1 MSTEITQE
9 ELDGLRALCEA
20 IPAIYTCTEGFNCKW
35 QGFGMLRGVGAG
47 LIANTTPEWRE
58 RHEQQCPGQLIQV
71 TPNDAMPRLLDAL
84 AAAQKE
90 NERLREGLGVLADVS
105 VFLADL
111 SAELQASDHL
121 SDKFKQTSVL
131 ALLLAVDKAR
141 ARFGREPKVLK
152 ITDPPKPWSPCKPGP
167 DGKCVECGRP
177 VSDAARALLGEEA
190 RDE

>member
-1 MSTEITQE
+1 VAQTARTSEKGETKMSNENEKCPKCGAGVLYTGRTP
-9 ELDGLRALCEA
+9 ELHR
-20 IPAIYTCTEGFNCKW
+20 IYTKYTCNYVAYEDGGQDEAYNCI
-35 QGFGMLRGVGAG
+35 R
-47 LIANTTPEWRE
+47 R
-58 RHEQQCPGQLIQV
+58 QL
-71 TPNDAMPRLLDAL
+71 T
-84 AAAQKE
+84 AAQKE

-141 ARFGREPKVLK
+141 ARFGGERRVLK

>member
-1 MSTEITQE
+1 MSKITQE

-84 AAAQKE
+84 AAAQEE
-90 NERLREGLGVLADVS
+90 NKRLREGLVVSAVGIMEMRECAQCIYPYTADDGVEETGDCGNWPTCPETCPLAQLLR
-105 VFLADL
+105 LAGIEPQQDGGT
-111 SAELQASDHL
+111 
-121 SDKFKQTSVL
+121 DK
-131 ALLLAVDKAR
+131 
-141 ARFGREPKVLK
+141 
-152 ITDPPKPWSPCKPGP
+152 
-167 DGKCVECGRP
+167 
-177 VSDAARALLGEEA
+177 ARALLGEEA
-190 RDE
+190 GDE